1 MTAVKRQG
9 PLCSQVARGKRR
21 AAVALGRPTVFLASG
36 ASRGRI
42 LPHDVLSI
50 PEGVTRE
57 AGVAVKYK
65 AVFALPGIV
74 WALFSI
80 AGTLSPFTPI
90 RLSPVSSTVE
100 LSCV

>member
-9 PLCSQVARGKRR
+9 LLCSQVVRGKRR

-50 PEGVTRE
+50 PEVRYNLLRFAPHFAYKRDASLATHYGKFHRNQVQQGWT
-57 AGVAVKYK
+57 KYL
-65 AVFALPGIV
+65 VN
-74 WALFSI
+74 WDM
-80 AGTLSPFTPI
+80 
-90 RLSPVSSTVE
+90 
-100 LSCV
+100 